1 MIFTILA
8 GGKGTRLYPVTKET
22 PKPLLTVHKKPI
34 INYLVDL
41 FFRYYPNG
49 AVLVLISR
57 EHENDFN
64 NWRNHYYRDA
74 RVLVSSEQYPL
85 GTYGSLIAR
94 KEFYGLDEDF
104 FVTNGD
110 ELKEVNLKE
119 MFNFWEKEKD
129 EKTLGCL
136 ALTKV
141 KDIEHYGTVSTRG
154 NKITDFKEK
163 SKKPLS
169 EYINAGLYILNSKI
183 FNPYQEGSEF
193 SMSETDLF
201 PQLARS
207 GNLIGY
213 KFKGQWQDCGTFERW
228 NRAIEMWKE

>member
-22 PKPLLTVHKKPI
+22 PKPLLTVKKKPI

-41 FFRYYPNG
+41 FFQYFPNG

-64 NWRNHYYRDA
+64 SWRNQYYRDA
-74 RVLVSSEQYPL
+74 RVLISSEQYPL

-110 ELKEVNLKE
+110 ELKKVNLKK
-119 MFNFWEKEKD
+119 MFKFYEKEKD
-129 EKTLGCL
+129 EKTFGCI

-141 KDIEHYGTVSTRG
+141 KDVSQYGTVATRG
-154 NKITDFKEK
+154 PKITEFKEK

-169 EYINAGLYILNSKI
+169 EYINSGLYILNSKI
-183 FNPYQEGSEF
+183 FDPHQEGSEF
-193 SMSETDLF
+193 LMLETELF
-201 PQLARS
+201 PSLARL
-207 GNLIGY
+207 NALLGY

-228 NRAIEMWKE
+228 NRAIEQWKE